1 MLSLDLTTPREN
13 ALEYFGTT
21 DWIRCTD
28 LMQER
33 MASSKARMEML
44 GQLYDESLFP
54 YEAQGPFETPLPT
67 LTEISARIV
76 AEFAN
81 KDRNPFAGNVVRI
94 GPYMVKFGTNAMV
107 MQVNYPSSLQFHL

>member
-1 MLSLDLTTPREN
+1 MLSLNLTTPRED

-21 DWIRCTD
+21 SSIGCVD
-28 LMQER
+28 LVEER

-44 GQLYDESLFP
+44 GQLYDENLFP

-76 AEFAN
+76 AEFSK

-94 GPYMVKFGTNAMV
+94 GPYMVKFGANPMV
-107 MQVNYPSSLQFHL
+107 MQVSYPSSLQFHL